1 LDEDGLAL
9 ARALD
14 RGTEDAVRAIRD
26 PGFHRPTDDLGDE
39 HALVQAVAQL
49 DRDPLE
55 TVVLGVL
62 RIAEGASR
70 RLELD

>member
-1 LDEDGLAL
+1 
-9 ARALD
+9 
-14 RGTEDAVRAIRD
+14 
-26 PGFHRPTDDLGDE
+26 
-39 HALVQAVAQL
+39 VQAVAQL